1 MRDEDPAYGVFRD
14 PEEYQYYKNMFF
26 NLTDI
31 MSEVGFSQEVSTNDV
46 KLCLPESLVY
56 NHYSEFLKRGAIW
69 SELYAYFCLV

>member
-46 KLCLPESLVY
+46 KFCLPESLVY
-56 NHYSEFLKRGAIW
+56 NHFSEILKRRAIW
-69 SELYAYFCLV
+69 PEFYEYFWLA